1 MPYIR
6 SITQCKALAATHK
19 VTCRRHL
26 LYGEW
31 DYLEWRQQHLPDYLK
46 MCGLFKEE
54 VEAALGVNNR
64 PYTHGHAVED
74 THREDKAAEELI
86 REH

>member
-1 MPYIR
+1 M
-6 SITQCKALAATHK
+6 SQCKAQAATRE
-19 VTCRRHL
+19 VACCRHL

-31 DYLEWRQQHLPDYLK
+31 DYMDWRQKHLSDYLK
-46 MCGLFKEE
+46 MCGLFKDE

-86 REH
+86 KGH

>member
-1 MPYIR
+1 MTWHVAGICCMGNGT
-6 SITQCKALAATHK
+6 IWIGEQK
-19 VTCRRHL
+19 HL
-26 LYGEW
+26 S
-31 DYLEWRQQHLPDYLK
+31 DYLK
-46 MCGLFKEE
+46 MCGLFKDE

-86 REH
+86 KEH

>member
-1 MPYIR
+1 M
-6 SITQCKALAATHK
+6 
-19 VTCRRHL
+19 
-26 LYGEW
+26 
-31 DYLEWRQQHLPDYLK
+31 EWREKHLPDYLK
-46 MCGLFKEE
+46 MCGLFKDE

-86 REH
+86 KEH

>member
-1 MPYIR
+1 MA
-6 SITQCKALAATHK
+6 C
-19 VTCRRHL
+19 CRHL

-31 DYLEWRQQHLPDYLK
+31 DYMDWREKHLSDYLK
-46 MCGLFKEE
+46 MCGLFKDE

-86 REH
+86 KEH